1 MVDVYRCQRSDL
13 VSGLAPPVRSGSD
26 LAVDLAGSGLR
37 RRGAPDQGELM
48 SSGSKGP
55 MQGKLRMQM
64 TSPADEGADDVHV
77 ETLSGSPAHD
87 NG

>member
-1 MVDVYRCQRSDL
+1 
-13 VSGLAPPVRSGSD
+13 
-26 LAVDLAGSGLR
+26 
-37 RRGAPDQGELM
+37 M

-64 TSPADEGADDVHV
+64 TSPADEGADDVHA
-77 ETLSGSPAHD
+77 ETVSGSPAHD

>member
-1 MVDVYRCQRSDL
+1 
-13 VSGLAPPVRSGSD
+13 
-26 LAVDLAGSGLR
+26 
-37 RRGAPDQGELM
+37 M